1 MPSAD
6 SARTAALPPRARLRA
21 LIDSPRLSFLMEA
34 HDGLSARIAEA
45 EGFEGIWASGLS
57 MATALGLRDSDEATW
72 SQLLDVV
79 EYMTEAVSV
88 PVLVDG
94 DTGYGN
100 FNTARRFARAAE
112 RTGAAGICLEDKV
125 FPKMNSFVGDR
136 HQLADLDEFTAR
148 LHACR
153 EAVADPDFTIVART
167 EALIAG
173 RGMPEALKR
182 AEAYREAGADAI
194 FIHSRRADAT
204 EIGQFAAEWG
214 GRLPLV
220 ISPTT
225 YATTPTDDFRAF
237 GISTVLWANHSMRA
251 AVGAMRSVCRR
262 IRADESVREV
272 DADIAPVS
280 DVFGLLDYAELE
292 STERRLMGHR

>member
-1 MPSAD
+1 MSAAE
-6 SARTAALPPRARLRA
+6 SPRATAPPPRARLRA

-112 RTGAAGICLEDKV
+112 RIGAAGICLEDKV

-136 HQLADLDEFTAR
+136 HQLADLHEFTAR
-148 LHACR
+148 LYACR
-153 EAVADPDFTIVART
+153 EAVSDADFTIVART

-173 RGMPEALKR
+173 QGMPEALKR

-194 FIHSRRADAT
+194 FIHSRRADAD
-204 EIGQFAAEWG
+204 EIARFAAEWG

-225 YATTPTDDFRAF
+225 YATTPTEDFRAI
-237 GISTVLWANHSMRA
+237 GVSTVLWANHSMRA
-251 AVGAMRSVCRR
+251 AVGAMRTVCRR
-262 IRADESVREV
+262 IRAEESVHGV
-272 DADIAPVS
+272 DAGIAAVS
-280 DVFGLLDYAELE
+280 EVFDLLDYAELE
-292 STERRLMGHR
+292 DTERRLMGRR

>member
-6 SARTAALPPRARLRA
+6 TALAAAPSPGARLRT

-45 EGFEGIWASGLS
+45 EGFEAIWASGLS
-57 MATALGLRDSDEATW
+57 MTTALGLRDSDEVTW

-79 EYMTEAVSV
+79 AYMVEAVSV

-100 FNTARRFARAAE
+100 FNTARRFAKAAV
-112 RTGAAGICLEDKV
+112 RSGVAGICLEDKV

-136 HQLADLDEFTAR
+136 HQLADLHEFTAR
-148 LHACR
+148 LRACR
-153 EAVADPDFTIVART
+153 EAAADPDFCIVART

-173 RGMPEALKR
+173 QGMPEALKR

-194 FIHSRRADAT
+194 FIHSRRSDAT
-204 EIGQFAAEWG
+204 EIRHFAAEWG

-225 YATTPTDDFRAF
+225 YAATPTDDFRAF

-262 IRADESVREV
+262 IRADESVQGIEPDITPIAEV
-272 DADIAPVS
+272 FD
-280 DVFGLLDYAELE
+280 LLDYAELDA
-292 STERRLMGHR
+292 TERRLMGYR